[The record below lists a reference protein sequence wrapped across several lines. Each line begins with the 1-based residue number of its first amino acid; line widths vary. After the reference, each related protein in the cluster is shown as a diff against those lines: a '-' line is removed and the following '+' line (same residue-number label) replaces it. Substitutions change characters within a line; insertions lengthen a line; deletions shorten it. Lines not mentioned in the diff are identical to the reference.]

1 MTWLACSAGAGIILL
16 ILVDIFRTILHHG
29 DTGPLSGR
37 SNRLIWRALR
47 WASLLLPRFRDAIL
61 GVAGPVMVV
70 ITVGV
75 WVVSLVLGFALIV
88 WPALGTGIQDTGG
101 ATSTDFATAVYF
113 SGYALTTLGTGDIV
127 AETAPYQLLMVIEAG
142 LGFSVLTM
150 ALTYVLAVYGAIISR
165 NTFALALHHGAG
177 GHYDAAELVAR
188 LGPGGDF
195 SQSRTELTSL
205 ATGLLELVDLHR
217 SYPILPYFRFREPF
231 HALPGMM
238 MVMMDT
244 VSLILST
251 LNEEEYR
258 ALTDSAVVAQLWG
271 GGMEML
277 REISTSLLSAQAV
290 VTVARPTSD
299 DMDVWR
305 DRYRRALARLAL
317 VGITPIHDVAAGEER
332 YVCLRGEWA
341 PMVAAW
347 ERMLLHDRGA

>member
-1 MTWLACSAGAGIILL
+1 M
-16 ILVDIFRTILHHG
+16 
-29 DTGPLSGR
+29 
-37 SNRLIWRALR
+37 
-47 WASLLLPRFRDAIL
+47 
-61 GVAGPVMVV
+61 
-70 ITVGV
+70 
-75 WVVSLVLGFALIV
+75 
-88 WPALGTGIQDTGG
+88 
-101 ATSTDFATAVYF
+101 YF